1 MLVDFL
7 KKGKEMTGKSIF
19 FIAIVAL
26 LLAGCGQSSMDS
38 ARIRRNIDFD
48 WKFSKGDVANAQNP
62 DLDDQVWSTVNLPHD
77 WMIEGPVLEDNPSGI
92 AGGFFPGGIGWYRKS
107 LKLSPEQKG
116 KKVYINFDGIF
127 RNSDVWVNG
136 RHVGHRTYGYISHYY
151 DITPYVNCDAEN
163 LIAVR
168 VDCSAQPIDRWY
180 SGCGIY
186 RHVWLTIADPLHI
199 PVWGTY
205 ITTPEIDD
213 AKALVKLQTKIKNEY
228 AGEQTCRLVTRIISP
243 SGKMID
249 ELSTE
254 KIIDGD
260 SLEVIEQQS
269 SVSKP
274 ELWDIES
281 PLLYTAVSFVY
292 TNDKLV
298 DTYVTTFGVR
308 NVEFRPDSGFLLNGK
323 KVILKGLCLHH
334 DGGSIGAAVPD
345 QVWQRRLKILKA
357 MGVNSVRLAHNPHA
371 PEILD
376 MCDRLGILVFDELYD
391 KWVWPWQEDGKKP
404 AKWSQSL
411 IDEYKRQFEASWEK
425 DLTDFIDRDKNHPC
439 VFIWSVGN
447 ETMEQLRDPNDAI
460 RQLKRYIA
468 KCHELDPSRAAT
480 CALHP
485 HGKNR
490 SDMIHYVDVVSYNY
504 RTKDMTE
511 WHEQFPDYVWIGSE
525 TKAYRKE
532 MPADWSKIDW
542 SENSWFH
549 LGDCVAGQ
557 YIWAGIDYLGESR
570 AYPDKG
576 IRSGI
581 IFSNGFQKG
590 YSYFAQSV
598 YSEKPMVHIVALDDV
613 LFKKITTEESWAKS
627 WYGPPVSDHWTFPER
642 EGRNIEVFVHT
653 NCESVE
659 LELNGKSLGTKELAD
674 FPDRVI
680 RWDIPYEKGTI
691 VAIGKDNGKAV
702 CKHKLTTAGE
712 PAKVVLSAD
721 RTNLNANGKD
731 VANIEVF
738 VTDKNGVR
746 VPRATNLIHFDVTGA
761 GKILGIDNGQM
772 SDLSRPADPDR
783 NCMDGRLLLM
793 VQADREAGN
802 VIVKAESTGLSSKPL
817 KLKVR

>member
-1 MLVDFL
+1 M
-7 KKGKEMTGKSIF
+7 KKGKEMCKKSIF
-19 FIAIVAL
+19 FVGIVAF

-38 ARIRRNIDFD
+38 VRIHHHIDFD
-48 WKFSKGDVANAQNP
+48 WKFSEGDVANAQNP
-62 DLDDQVWSTVNLPHD
+62 DLNDKNWSKVDLPHD

-92 AGGFFPGGIGWYRKS
+92 AGGFFSGGIGWYRKS
-107 LKLSPEQKG
+107 LTLAPEQKG
-116 KKVYINFDGIF
+116 KKVYIHFDGIF

-136 RHVGHRTYGYISHYY
+136 RHVGHRTYGYVSHYY
-151 DITPYVNCDAEN
+151 DITPYIKYDAEN
-163 LIAVR
+163 LLAVR
-168 VDCSAQPIDRWY
+168 VDGSVQPIDRWY

-186 RHVWLTIADPLHI
+186 RHVWLTVADPLHI

-213 AKALVKLQTKIKNEY
+213 AKAQVKIQTKIKNEHV
-228 AGEQTCRLVTRIISP
+228 GEQVCRLVTKIISP
-243 SGKMID
+243 SGKKVD

-254 KIIDGD
+254 KIIAANE
-260 SLEVIEQQS
+260 LAIIEQQS
-269 SVSKP
+269 TISEPK
-274 ELWDIES
+274 LWDIES
-281 PLLYTAVSFVY
+281 PSLYTAVSSVY
-292 TNDKLV
+292 SGNKLV
-298 DTYVTTFGVR
+298 DNYETSFGIR
-308 NVEFRPDSGFLLNGK
+308 KVEFRPESGFLLNGK

-345 QVWQRRLKILKA
+345 QVWQRRLRILKE

-391 KWVWPWQEDGKKP
+391 KWVWPWQDDGKEP
-404 AKWSQSL
+404 AKWTQSQ
-411 IDEYKRQFEASWEK
+411 IEEYKRQFEASWEQ
-425 DLTDFIDRDKNHPC
+425 DLTDFIDRDKNHPS

-447 ETMEQLRDPNDAI
+447 ETMEQLRDPKDAV

-468 KCHELDPSRAAT
+468 KCHELDPSRVAT

-485 HGKNR
+485 HGTNR
-490 SDMIHYVDVVSYNY
+490 SNMIHHMDVISYNY
-504 RTKDMTE
+504 RTKDMAG
-511 WHEQFPDYVWIGSE
+511 WHKQFPDYLWIGSE

-532 MPADWSKIDW
+532 MPTDWSKIDW

-549 LGDCVAGQ
+549 LGDFVAGQ

-581 IFSNGFQKG
+581 IFSNGFQKP

-598 YSEKPMVHIVALDDV
+598 YSEEPMVRIVALDDV
-613 LFKKITTEESWAKS
+613 LFKKLTTEESWAKS

-642 EGRNIEVFVHT
+642 KGRNIEVFVHT
-653 NCESVE
+653 NCKSVE
-659 LELNGKSLGTKELAD
+659 LELNGTSLGTKELTD

-680 RWDIPYEKGTI
+680 RWEIPYEEGTI
-691 VAIGKDNGKAV
+691 AAIGKNAGKAV

-712 PAKVVLSAD
+712 PAKIVMSPDRTTLSA
-721 RTNLNANGKD
+721 NGQD
-731 VANIEVF
+731 VVNIEVF

-746 VPRATNLIHFDVTGA
+746 VPRAASMIHFDVTGA
-761 GKILGIDNGQM
+761 GKIYGIDNGEM
-772 SDLSRPADPDR
+772 SDLSKPAAPDR
-783 NCMDGRLLLM
+783 KCLDGRLLLI
-793 VQADREAGN
+793 VQAGRESGTL
-802 VIVKAESTGLSSKPL
+802 IVEAEASGLTCKPL
-817 KLKVR
+817 KLRVR